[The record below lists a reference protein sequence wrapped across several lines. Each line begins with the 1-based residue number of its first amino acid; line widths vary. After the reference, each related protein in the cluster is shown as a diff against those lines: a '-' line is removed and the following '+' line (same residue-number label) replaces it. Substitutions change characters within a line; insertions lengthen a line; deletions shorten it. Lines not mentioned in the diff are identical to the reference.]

1 MNVVLAPEVR
11 KFVEQKMRSA
21 GYQSPDEAVNGL
33 LRFLQHQEEL
43 SPEELDELRAEVD
56 KGIDDADAGRF
67 VEFSAEDII
76 AEGMAARTSGSHGV
90 PGAKDVTEG

>member
-11 KFVEQKMRSA
+11 KFVEQKMRS
-21 GYQSPDEAVNGL
+21 GQYHSPDDAVNGL

-43 SPEELDELRAEVD
+43 SPEELEELRAEVD
-56 KGIDDADAGRF
+56 AGIADADAGRF

-76 AEGMAARTSGSHGV
+76 AERLA
-90 PGAKDVTEG
+90 AKDGGLLGTGGAADATES